1 MKLTEREKQIISLL
15 CLPTKEIANRLNV
28 SIPTVKTHII
38 NISNKLTTDNRASI
52 IVKALKEKFIEV
64 EDIVTI

>member
-1 MKLTEREKQIISLL
+1 MKLTEREKQIIQML
-15 CLPTKEIANRLNV
+15 CLSNQEIANRLNV